1 MDEVGIYFLLIK
13 FVMSQLWMHFQT
25 PQEEP
30 EPERGHISDT

>member
-25 PQEEP
+25 PQEP
-30 EPERGHISDT
+30 EPEWGHISDT